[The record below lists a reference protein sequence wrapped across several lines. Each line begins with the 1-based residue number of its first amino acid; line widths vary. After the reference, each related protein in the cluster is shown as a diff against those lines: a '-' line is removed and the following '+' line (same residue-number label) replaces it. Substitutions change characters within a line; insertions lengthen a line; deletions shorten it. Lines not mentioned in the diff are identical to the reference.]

1 LQSTVTGNIENNFPL
16 VIGGQ
21 NPKAGLFFTREI
33 DDVRIYN
40 FELTSSH
47 MTFLAGP

>member
-1 LQSTVTGNIENNFPL
+1 VSGNIENNLPL
-16 VIGGQ
+16 VIGDQ
-21 NPKAGLFFTREI
+21 NPKAGLFFTIEM

-47 MTFLAGP
+47 MTFLVGP